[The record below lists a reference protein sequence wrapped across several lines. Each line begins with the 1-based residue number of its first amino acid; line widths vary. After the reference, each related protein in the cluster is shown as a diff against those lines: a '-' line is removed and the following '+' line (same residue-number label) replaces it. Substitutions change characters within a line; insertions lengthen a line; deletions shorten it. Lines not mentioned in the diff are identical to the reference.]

1 MPPITGNARYPHY
14 FSVFGFSVQSLPKT
28 CVARF
33 NGNARDKDER
43 RDAVFNVFVA
53 GLDRD
58 SNTAAGITRAYKTPL
73 VGLPRDQQL

>member
-1 MPPITGNARYPHY
+1 
-14 FSVFGFSVQSLPKT
+14 
-28 CVARF
+28 VARF

-53 GLDRD
+53 GMDRD
-58 SNTAAGITRAYKTPL
+58 SNTAAGITREDKTPL

>member
-1 MPPITGNARYPHY
+1 MTGGRGEAFLENPSPHR
-14 FSVFGFSVQSLPKT
+14 SLPKT

-33 NGNARDKDER
+33 NGNARDKDDR

-53 GLDRD
+53 GMDRD
-58 SNTAAGITRAYKTPL
+58 SNTAAGIIWADKARL

>member
-1 MPPITGNARYPHY
+1 MTGGCGEAFLENPSPHR
-14 FSVFGFSVQSLPKT
+14 SLPKT

-53 GLDRD
+53 GMTEIGIPAPVLRGEIKLD
-58 SNTAAGITRAYKTPL
+58 
-73 VGLPRDQQL
+73 